1 MLSWASV
8 SPEDAQLT
16 FADQF
21 GRHLSN
27 QYGMPPIAGRV
38 AGWLLICEPPRP
50 TVAELAEALRAS
62 RTAVSGAVASLERLS
77 LVQRSR
83 AAGERADRVAI
94 DPAFGS
100 QSLDDPTEYGALA
113 ALARRGLETLGDAP
127 PSRRARLLELAA
139 LADFLVE
146 RSPMW
151 AAEWRE
157 RRNALRARGEL
168 PDDPDTPAR
177 SGS

>member
-1 MLSWASV
+1 MSS
-8 SPEDAQLT
+8 EDAQLT

-21 GRHLSN
+21 GRHLSR

-50 TVAELAEALRAS
+50 TVAELAAALHAS
-62 RTAVSGAVASLERLS
+62 RTAVSGAVASLERLA

-83 AAGERADRVAI
+83 AAGERADRVAV
-94 DPAFGS
+94 DPTLGS
-100 QSLDDPTEYGALA
+100 QSLDDPTEYVALA

-146 RSPMW
+146 RSPVW

-157 RRNALRARGEL
+157 RRDALRASGEL
-168 PDDPDTPAR
+168 PDGPDTLVR
-177 SGS
+177 SSP